1 MAARATPRADAEKA
15 WLHAGSTVAAGVAGK
30 AAGHMCASRA
40 MLEET
45 GLAATWASL
54 LSLAQNPPH
63 SSRADL
69 EACLAVRED
78 DMAVLQRELDVN
90 RVSTEKHGISPRLSS
105 SDR

>member
-1 MAARATPRADAEKA
+1 M
-15 WLHAGSTVAAGVAGK
+15 
-30 AAGHMCASRA
+30 GHMSASRA

-69 EACLAVRED
+69 DARLALKED
-78 DMAVLQRELDVN
+78 EMAVLQRELDVS
-90 RVSTEKHGISPRLSS
+90 RVSSTQHELSLRAALS
-105 SDR
+105 VELCLS

>member
-1 MAARATPRADAEKA
+1 M
-15 WLHAGSTVAAGVAGK
+15 S
-30 AAGHMCASRA
+30 ASRA

-69 EACLAVRED
+69 EARLALRED
-78 DMAVLQRELDVN
+78 EIAVLQREVDVN
-90 RVSTEKHGISPRLSS
+90 RVSPEKHKLLLKSEQLPPLSFAS
-105 SDR
+105 ADGS

>member
-1 MAARATPRADAEKA
+1 M
-15 WLHAGSTVAAGVAGK
+15 S
-30 AAGHMCASRA
+30 ASRA

-69 EACLAVRED
+69 EARLALRED

-90 RVSTEKHGISPRLSS
+90 RVSTEKHGISPRSEQLGPLSS
-105 SDR
+105 A